1 MCAALPVLRREFVL
15 TQMKL
20 TPEYLAMI
28 KYQSLSANAKVYF
41 GPDIPSMFF
50 DGSSLPR
57 ELAASVQE
65 GSKDTKAQ
73 GRSNAF

>member
-15 TQMKL
+15 PQMKL

-65 GSKDTKAQ
+65 G
-73 GRSNAF
+73 G